1 MVNRISMIEDSFL
14 SKMLFLNCK
23 KFSFLLLPLLSLN
36 IYQITI
42 ANEITELRMPG
53 AEPVMNDSYLCTAI
67 EIDSA
72 VEHYIVGYKPFATM
86 QKAHHMLLFGCS
98 LPGSDE
104 VIWDCGDMTSA
115 GPNFQRAPVCIGQP
129 SILYGW
135 GRDAPDFYLPEG
147 VGFKVGGNTGI
158 QYLVLQ
164 VHYKKKLGPD
174 YSGISI
180 ESTVGLLAKRAST
193 LLMVTGG
200 KLPPKKRETFE
211 TACIVDE
218 DIEIHPFA
226 FRAHTHRHGEKVSG
240 WVVRENQYGQDIWE
254 LIGERNPLLPQMF
267 ESVNKNITIRQGDV
281 VAARCVL
288 NNKENKE
295 FTVGNTANNEM
306 CNYYLMYWVL
316 GDRILRQERQY
327 MLFTWAAGILLE
339 QRSRVEQYPK
349 NMTTINTSK
358 FNSLM

>member
-1 MVNRISMIEDSFL
+1 
-14 SKMLFLNCK
+14 
-23 KFSFLLLPLLSLN
+23 
-36 IYQITI
+36 
-42 ANEITELRMPG
+42 
-53 AEPVMNDSYLCTAI
+53 
-67 EIDSA
+67 
-72 VEHYIVGYKPFATM
+72 M

-180 ESTVGLLAKRAST
+180 ESTVGLLAKRAFDLDLFFFVLPST
-193 LLMVTGG
+193 YMDAQTNL
-200 KLPPKKRETFE
+200 ETFE

-281 VAARCVL
+281 
-288 NNKENKE
+288 
-295 FTVGNTANNEM
+295 
-306 CNYYLMYWVL
+306 
-316 GDRILRQERQY
+316 
-327 MLFTWAAGILLE
+327 
-339 QRSRVEQYPK
+339 
-349 NMTTINTSK
+349 
-358 FNSLM
+358 